1 MWNGWPGRE
10 RAVRI
15 VAGERK
21 GARLAAP
28 AGADTRPTSDMVR
41 EAIFSILG
49 DVAGAEVLDPFA
61 GSGALGL
68 EALSRGAARA
78 EFCELRPAALRALAE
93 NVERLGYADRCAVRR
108 QDGRRRLRAD
118 HARGRTYDLMLID
131 PPYRMLPVLQDEF
144 LLHLP
149 ELLAPAGQLVIEGPA
164 GEGSLPL
171 PLQLVRS
178 RVHGGTRLSVYR
190 NE

>member
-1 MWNGWPGRE
+1 
-10 RAVRI
+10 VRI

-41 EAIFSILG
+41 EALFGILG
-49 DVAGAEVLDPFA
+49 DVGGATVLDPFA

-78 EFCELRPAALRALAE
+78 EFCELSAPALRALRE
-93 NVERLGYADRCAVRR
+93 NIQQLRYGERCTVRR

-118 HARGRTYDLMLID
+118 RAAGRTYDLMLID

-149 ELLAPAGQLVIEGPA
+149 GLLAPGGQLVIEGPA

-178 RVHGGTRLSVYR
+178 RVHGGTRVSVYR
-190 NE
+190 DA

>member
-1 MWNGWPGRE
+1 M
-10 RAVRI
+10 RI

-21 GARLAAP
+21 GAGLIAP
-28 AGADTRPTSDMVR
+28 RGADTRPTSDMIR

-49 DVAGAEVLDPFA
+49 DVTGAGVLDPFA

-78 EFCELRPAALRALAE
+78 DFCETSAAALRALRA
-93 NVERLGYADRCAVRR
+93 NVERLGYAERCLVRR
-108 QDGRRRLRAD
+108 QDGRRRLRED
-118 HARGRTYDLMLID
+118 HAAGRTYDLMLID
-131 PPYRMLPVLQDEF
+131 PPYRMLAALQDEF

-149 ELLAPAGQLVIEGPA
+149 GLLAPGGRLVIEGPA

-171 PLQLVRS
+171 QLQLARS
-178 RVHGGTRLSVYR
+178 RVHGGTRVSVYR
-190 NE
+190 HE

>member
-1 MWNGWPGRE
+1 M
-10 RAVRI
+10 RI

-28 AGADTRPTSDMVR
+28 PGADTRPTSDMVR
-41 EAIFSILG
+41 EAMFSILG
-49 DVAGAEVLDPFA
+49 GVDGDLVLDPFA

-78 EFCELRPAALRALAE
+78 EFCELSTAALRAVRE
-93 NVERLGYADRCAVRR
+93 NVERLGYGDRCVVRR
-108 QDGRRRLRAD
+108 QDGRRRLRDD

-149 ELLAPAGQLVIEGPA
+149 HLLAPGGRLVIEGPA
-164 GEGSLPL
+164 DCEAPPL
-171 PLQLVRS
+171 PLELVRS
-178 RVHGGTRLSVYR
+178 RVHGGTRIAVFR
-190 NE
+190 DG